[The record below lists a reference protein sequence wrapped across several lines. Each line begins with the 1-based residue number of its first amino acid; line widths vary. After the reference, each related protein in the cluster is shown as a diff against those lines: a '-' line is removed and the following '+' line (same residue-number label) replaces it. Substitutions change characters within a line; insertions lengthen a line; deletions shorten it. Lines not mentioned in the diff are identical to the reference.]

1 VIRDR
6 AALAKILW
14 VFSHHGYFFIDLSY
28 QKTPMKKIAV
38 FPGSF
43 DPFTIGHESIIRR
56 ALPMFDEIIIMI
68 GYNSNKRTYYPL
80 SKRKDWIKQVFCDEP
95 KIKVGKYEGLT
106 VDYCRKVH
114 AQYILRGLRTA
125 ADFEYERAI
134 GQINKK
140 MNEDIETVFLL
151 TLPEHTAISSTIV
164 RDILRHKGDA
174 SQFLPACLDI
184 NEFYDEPDEF

>member
-1 VIRDR
+1 
-6 AALAKILW
+6 
-14 VFSHHGYFFIDLSY
+14 
-28 QKTPMKKIAV
+28 MKRIAV

-56 ALPMFDEIIIMI
+56 SLPMFDEIIIMI
-68 GYNSNKRTYYPL
+68 GYNSNKRPFYPL
-80 SKRKDWIKQVFCDEP
+80 SKRKEWIKRVFDTEP

-140 MNEDIETVFLL
+140 MYPDIETVFLL

-164 RDILRHKGDA
+164 RDILRHRGDA
-174 SQFLPACLDI
+174 SMFLPSCLGI
-184 NEFYDEPDEF
+184 EEFYDEPDEF